1 MKYLARTLAVVAL
14 LGAAVVTTGCFPLAA
29 TGLVVGSI
37 ALTDRRTLGAQT
49 EDTMIEFKAERRISE
64 QMRFPGGISVTSY
77 NRRLLLTGQ
86 VSSEA
91 DKRRAEQLVREVDN
105 VRQVHNELQ
114 VAGQPGLTSSAADAT
129 ITAAVKAVLV
139 EAKEVPAASIKVV
152 TESGVVYLLGL
163 VTQRESQ
170 AAIRVASRARGVQKV
185 IAVFEVITEEELKRV
200 SSRAG

>member
-1 MKYLARTLAVVAL
+1 MKYLARTLSVVAL

>member
-1 MKYLARTLAVVAL
+1 MKYLARTLTITLL
-14 LGAAVVTTGCFPLAA
+14 LGTAVLSSGCFPLAA

-49 EDTMIEFKAERRISE
+49 EDTMIEFKAQRRISE
-64 QMRFPGGISVTSY
+64 QMRYPGGISVTSF
-77 NRRLLLTGQ
+77 NRRVLLTGQ
-86 VSSEA
+86 VASDA

-105 VRQVHNELQ
+105 VRQVHNELHT
-114 VAGQPGLTSSAADAT
+114 AGQPGFTSTAADVT
-129 ITAAVKAVLV
+129 ITAAVKAALV

-152 TESGVVYLLGL
+152 TESGVVYLLGV

-170 AAIRVASRARGVQKV
+170 AAVRVASRARGVQKV
-185 IAVFEVITEEELKRV
+185 IAVFEVITDDELKRM